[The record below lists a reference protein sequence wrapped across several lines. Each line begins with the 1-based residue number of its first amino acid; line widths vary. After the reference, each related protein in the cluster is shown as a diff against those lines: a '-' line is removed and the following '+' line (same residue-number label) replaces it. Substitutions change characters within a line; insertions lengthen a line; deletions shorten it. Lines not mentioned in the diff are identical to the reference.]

1 MHLKKKL
8 AAAAVVAAMA
18 AGVIYGS
25 TLEMSGVEEESR
37 LSWFGG
43 KETIYFWYSDD
54 TLSNYINSAAVAFG
68 EQEGV
73 RVIPVLTSDG
83 EYLEAI
89 NQASLHTD
97 RIPDGYLISHDS
109 LEKAYLAGL
118 ASPIED
124 VEGICNEEHFPE
136 AALAAVSYQDKL
148 IGYPLF
154 YETNALIY
162 NETYL
167 EEWARQQAQAELSG
181 GEEEF
186 IPEGEQ
192 TDAVQ
197 GQPAVFTEEEL
208 AAKTQEY
215 LVQAI
220 PSTVDDILNIADT
233 FDVPEGVEG
242 VMKWDVSDIF
252 YNYWIIG
259 SYMIV
264 GGDAGDDAEQI
275 QINNPETIQCLEVYK
290 ALNQFFFIESD
301 TVDYESVV
309 EDFIQGK
316 IVFTIGTTDIVDRLE
331 QAKADGSMAWDYG
344 ITTMPDVSGELQ
356 SRSMS
361 VTNAVIV
368 NGYSP
373 NKELANRFAAFLT
386 EEYVGELYERTGK
399 AAANYN
405 ADQDNGALQMFRQE
419 YAGSVPLPKMMDTGN
434 FWLQLE
440 ILFSRVWNG
449 EDVTTLVG
457 ELAAQ
462 MDTQTGKAPAPE

>member
-25 TLEMSGVEEESR
+25 TLEMSGTEEESR

-68 EQEGV
+68 EREGV

-124 VEGICNEEHFPE
+124 VGGICNEEHFPE
-136 AALAAVSYQDKL
+136 AALEAVSYQDKL

-192 TDAVQ
+192 ADAVQ
-197 GQPAVFTEEEL
+197 AEPAVFTEEEL
-208 AAKTQEY
+208 AAKTREY

-264 GGDAGDDAEQI
+264 GGDAGDDAEQL

-316 IVFTIGTTDIVDRLE
+316 IVFTIGTTDIADRLE
-331 QAKADGSMAWDYG
+331 QARADGSMAWDYG
-344 ITTMPDVSGELQ
+344 ITTMPDVSEELQ

-386 EEYVGELYERTGK
+386 GEYVGELYERTGK
-399 AAANYN
+399 APANYN
-405 ADQDNGALQMFRQE
+405 AGQDNGALQMFRQE

-462 MDTQTGKAPAPE
+462 MDTQTGKVPAPE

>member
-8 AAAAVVAAMA
+8 AAVAMVAVMA
-18 AGVIYGS
+18 VGVIYGS
-25 TLEMSGVEEESR
+25 TLEMSGAEGESR

-54 TLSNYINSAAVAFG
+54 SLSNYVNSAAVAFG
-68 EQEGV
+68 EREGV

-89 NQASLHTD
+89 NQASIHTD
-97 RIPDGYLISHDS
+97 RIPDAYLLSHDS

-118 ASPIED
+118 ASPIQDE
-124 VEGICNEEHFPE
+124 EGMCHEGYFPK
-136 AALAAVSYQDKL
+136 AALDAVSYQNKT

-167 EEWARQQAQAELSG
+167 EEWARQQAQAELTGS
-181 GEEEF
+181 GEESVSE
-186 IPEGEQ
+186 EGQ
-192 TDAVQ
+192 TEGAENQIAVS
-197 GQPAVFTEEEL
+197 EEEL

-215 LVQAI
+215 MAQAI
-220 PSTVDDILNIADT
+220 PSTVDNLLNIANT

-252 YNYWIIG
+252 YNYWIVG
-259 SYMIV
+259 NYMIV
-264 GGDAGDDAEQI
+264 GGDAGDNAEQV
-275 QINNPETIQCLEVYK
+275 QINNPETVQCLEVYK
-290 ALNQFFFIESD
+290 DLNQFFFIESD

-309 EDFIQGK
+309 EDFIQGR
-316 IVFTIGTTDIVDRLE
+316 IVFTIGTTDIVERLE
-331 QAKADGSMAWDYG
+331 QARADGSMAWDYG
-344 ITTMPDVSGELQ
+344 VTTMPNVSEELQ

-361 VTNAVIV
+361 VTNAVVI
-368 NGYSP
+368 NGYSSR
-373 NKELANRFAAFLT
+373 KQLANRFAAFLT
-386 EEYVGELYERTGK
+386 GEYAQELYERTGK
-399 AAANYN
+399 ATANLN
-405 ADQDNGALQMFRQE
+405 VNQDNAALQMFRQE
-419 YAGSVPLPKMMDTGN
+419 YADSIPLPKMMDTGN

-449 EDVTTLVG
+449 EDVTVLVA
-457 ELAAQ
+457 ELAEQ
-462 MDTQTGKAPAPE
+462 MDIQMGKTQITE